1 MRVEKS
7 RDNLLDIPTLPRLVL
22 QKISQPGQNSDK
34 SSLETAAW

>member
-22 QKISQPGQNSDK
+22 QKNLSAGPK
-34 SSLETAAW
+34 L